1 MSDNDDMP
9 TTAVRCTIQINHSNV
24 QAILDSGAAISII
37 TSSLVKRLH
46 LKIDEPSKI
55 IINMAN
61 GKRAR
66 ALGKINTVK
75 MTIGSIRMPI
85 TLQVIESPDE
95 NLLLG
100 TDWFKRTKAILNFDE
115 RKVKFRYLTKSASV
129 PITFYDSSSVE
140 LDEESDTS
148 MDELI
153 DVIEDLTYD
162 QYEEEDLDKR
172 DIFYF

>member
-1 MSDNDDMP
+1 
-9 TTAVRCTIQINHSNV
+9 
-24 QAILDSGAAISII
+24 
-37 TSSLVKRLH
+37 
-46 LKIDEPSKI
+46 
-55 IINMAN
+55 
-61 GKRAR
+61 
-66 ALGKINTVK
+66 
-75 MTIGSIRMPI
+75 MTIGSIWILI
-85 TLQVIESPDE
+85 TLQVIESLNK

-162 QYEEEDLDKR
+162 
-172 DIFYF
+172 